1 MFVTRG
7 SQEPDTRQT
16 SALLTVMEKQMKP
29 MVEMVVEMVKMV
41 EKMTATPSVER
52 RLGRG
57 EDTMKKD
64 CATNGD
70 DH

>member
-7 SQEPDTRQT
+7 SQGPDTSQT

-29 MVEMVVEMVKMV
+29 MVKMV